1 MATDRPTTADLIHAA
16 AMLVETSSE
25 MTADEFAERLEAFI
39 DESESKIAALRAI
52 FKAAEGREATCKAE
66 AALYTTAG
74 KAHATTAERVKGR
87 ALALMEAAEHAG
99 ETLTGAR
106 LQPNSAAPLL
116 YAPDFDATALPFDMQ
131 RVKVEP
137 NSAAIAAALE
147 RGEVVPGV
155 TMGVRGRHL
164 RWTESK

>member
-1 MATDRPTTADLIHAA
+1 MTTAQLIHAA
-16 AMLVETSSE
+16 AMLVETSADF
-25 MTADEFAERLEAFI
+25 TADEFAERLASFI
-39 DESESKIAALRAI
+39 EESTDKIAALRAVC
-52 FKAAEGREATCKAE
+52 KAAEGRAASCKAE
-66 AALYTTAG
+66 SALYATAA
-74 KAHATTAERVKGR
+74 KAHTNTAERTLAR
-87 ALALMEAAEHAG
+87 AYLLMEAAEHAG